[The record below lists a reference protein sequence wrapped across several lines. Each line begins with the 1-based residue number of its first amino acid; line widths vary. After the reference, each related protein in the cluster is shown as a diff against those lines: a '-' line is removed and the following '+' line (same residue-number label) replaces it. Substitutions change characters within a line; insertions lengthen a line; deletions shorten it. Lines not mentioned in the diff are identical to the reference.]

1 MAGIIGSD
9 ESGKGDYFGPLVV
22 AAVFVPEESLDV
34 LSLLGVK
41 DSKRLSDTKALRLAD
56 ELGQSYPN
64 SIVAISPKRYNEL
77 YGKFGN
83 LNRLLAWAHARAI
96 ENLLIAHEPKLIL
109 VDQFADPSVLK
120 RALFEK
126 TRKNVLLQQVRAEE
140 HPAVAL
146 ASILAR
152 SKFLVSLRQLGEEF
166 GFSLPKGASAE
177 VEQTARSFYQTFGLE
192 GLHQVAKLHF
202 KTTQRV
208 VPPQAPQGV

>member
-22 AAVFVPEESLDV
+22 AAVLVPEESLDA
-34 LSLLGVK
+34 LSLMGVK
-41 DSKRLSDTKALRLAD
+41 DSKRLTDAKALRLAA
-56 ELGQSYPN
+56 ELEPIYPN
-64 SIVAISPKRYNEL
+64 SIVAISPRRYNEL
-77 YGKFGN
+77 YGTFGN

-96 ENLLIAHEPKLIL
+96 ENLLVSHEPRLIV

-126 TRKNVLLQQVRAEE
+126 TRKNVVLQQVRAEA

-152 SKFLVSLRQLGEEF
+152 NRFLTSLRNLGEEF
-166 GFSLPKGASAE
+166 GVSLPKGSSAE
-177 VEQTARSFYQTFGLE
+177 AEQAARSFYQTFGLD
-192 GLHQVAKLHF
+192 GLRQAAKLHF
-202 KTTQRV
+202 KTTQRI
-208 VPPQAPQGV
+208 VPPTPPQGA

>member
-56 ELGQSYPN
+56 ELGQSYPS
-64 SIVAISPKRYNEL
+64 SIVAIFPKRYNEL

-126 TRKNVLLQQVRAEE
+126 TRKNVAWRRKNWVKV
-140 HPAVAL
+140 H
-146 ASILAR
+146 SMIC
-152 SKFLVSLRQLGEEF
+152 
-166 GFSLPKGASAE
+166 
-177 VEQTARSFYQTFGLE
+177 
-192 GLHQVAKLHF
+192 LHM
-202 KTTQRV
+202 
-208 VPPQAPQGV
+208 